1 MITKIFFA
9 FSFIS
14 ILGYLFTII
23 SNSQSYNDH
32 ALIFRNFYLYTLFY
46 YFIGIVFKFDSL
58 YLLLFSIETITI
70 FYSFLFRGL
79 NVIKGIGIIQ
89 IGIILFMIGLNQ

>member
-23 SNSQSYNDH
+23 SNSQVYNEH
-32 ALIFRNFYLYTLFY
+32 ATIFRNFYLYSLFY
-46 YFIGIVFKFDSL
+46 YFIGIVFRMNDL
-58 YLLLFSIETITI
+58 YLILFSIEMITI
-70 FYSFLFRGL
+70 FYSFLFREL
-79 NVIKGIGIIQ
+79 NIIKGIGVIQ
-89 IGIILFMIGLNQ
+89 IGIILFMIGLS

>member
-23 SNSQSYNDH
+23 SNSKSYNDH
-32 ALIFRNFYLYTLFY
+32 ALIFRNFYLYSLFY
-46 YFIGIVFKFDSL
+46 YFIGIVFKMDNL
-58 YLLLFSIETITI
+58 YLILFSIEMITI
-70 FYSFLFRGL
+70 FYSFLFREL
-79 NVIKGIGIIQ
+79 NIIKGIGIIQ
-89 IGIILFMIGLNQ
+89 IGIILFMIGLS